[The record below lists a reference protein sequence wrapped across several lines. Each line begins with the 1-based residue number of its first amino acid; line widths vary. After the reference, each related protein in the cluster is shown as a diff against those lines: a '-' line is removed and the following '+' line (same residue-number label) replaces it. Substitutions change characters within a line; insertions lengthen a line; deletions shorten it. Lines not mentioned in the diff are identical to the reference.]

1 MRKNNS
7 RKYGMAV
14 VVCATVMMMSLW
26 CLAWDK
32 MIPGLI
38 LCALATLVACVWIV
52 CEARVDRAAAPL
64 NLPEAPVRRVYKPP
78 EKERK

>member
-14 VVCATVMMMSLW
+14 FVCATVMVMSLW
-26 CLAWDK
+26 CLALDK
-32 MIPGLI
+32 MIPAVI

-64 NLPEAPVRRVYKPP
+64 NLPAAPVRRVYKPP

>member
-14 VVCATVMMMSLW
+14 VVCATVMVMSLW
-26 CLAWDK
+26 CLALDK
-32 MIPGLI
+32 MTYAVI

-64 NLPEAPVRRVYKPP
+64 NLPAAPVRRVYKPP